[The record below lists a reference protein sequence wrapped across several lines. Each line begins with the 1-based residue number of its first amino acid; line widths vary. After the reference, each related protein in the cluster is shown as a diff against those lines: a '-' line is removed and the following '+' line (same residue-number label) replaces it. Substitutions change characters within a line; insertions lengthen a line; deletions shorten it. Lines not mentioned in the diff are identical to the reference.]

1 MRMREQFPFFA
12 AHPELTYLDSAATS
26 QKPQAVLAAL
36 HDYYVEDN
44 ANVHRGL
51 YQLAYATTEK
61 YEAVRQQIAAH
72 IHAAR
77 PEEIVYTRSTTDGLN
92 LVAASFGPVVMR
104 PGDEILVS
112 GAEHH
117 SNFIPWQQLAER
129 TGATFVIAPVQADG
143 NTDAAQV
150 AQLISSRTKIVAL
163 ASVTNVAGGAVAIR
177 PLADRVHANGGF
189 MVVDGAQQIAH
200 LPVDVQ
206 AMGADFFAFSGHKM
220 YGPTGIGALYGRY
233 DLLEKMPPVQFGGEM
248 IDTVMDQ
255 DTTWAEVPLKFEAGT
270 PNIAGV
276 IGLGAAFDFMAT
288 LDLAAVRAHEQ
299 ALVARLRTGL
309 AAIDGIQLY
318 GDEAS
323 IGIVSF
329 NLTGVHPHDVATIL
343 DEAQVAVRAGHH
355 CAQPLMARLGV
366 PATVRA
372 SVGVYNNEA
381 DIDRLIAAVQS
392 ARRVFDA
399 VI

>member
-1 MRMREQFPFFA
+1 MREQFPFFA

-26 QKPQAVLAAL
+26 QKPQAVLDAL
-36 HDYYVEDN
+36 RDYYVADN

-61 YEAVRQQIAAH
+61 YEAVRQQIATH

-92 LVAASFGPVVMR
+92 LVAASFGPLVVQ

-117 SNFIPWQQLAER
+117 SNFIPWQQLAKR
-129 TGATFVIAPVQADG
+129 TGAKFVIAPVQEDG

-150 AQLISSRTKIVAL
+150 AHLITPRTKLLAL

-233 DLLEKMPPVQFGGEM
+233 DLLAKMPPVQFGGEM